1 MPPNYLSGLPHFF
14 QYFAMAALLLTL
26 FWSLYT
32 FFTPHDEMALI
43 KQGNVT
49 AAVVLVGALIGFAIP
64 VAAAI
69 MQSVSAM
76 ALAQWGV
83 VAIGVQILV
92 YTILRLFFRTLSDDL
107 SADRLSMGILV
118 AGISVVSGI
127 LNAAAM
133 SYT

>member
-1 MPPNYLSGLPHFF
+1 MLPNYLSGLPHFF
-14 QYFAMAALLLTL
+14 QYFAMAALLLTV
-26 FWSLYT
+26 FWSVYT

-83 VAIGVQILV
+83 VAMGVQILV

-118 AGISVVSGI
+118 AGLSVVSGI

>member
-1 MPPNYLSGLPHFF
+1 MLPNYLSGLPHFF
-14 QYFAMAALLLTL
+14 QYFAMAALLLTV
-26 FWSLYT
+26 FWSVYT

-69 MQSVSAM
+69 LQSVSPM

-83 VAIGVQILV
+83 VAMGVQILV
-92 YTILRLFFRTLSDDL
+92 YMILRLFFRSLSEDL
-107 SADRLSMGILV
+107 TADRLSMGILV
-118 AGISVVSGI
+118 AGLSIVSGI

-133 SYT
+133 SY

>member
-1 MPPNYLSGLPHFF
+1 MLPNYLSGLPHFF
-14 QYFAMAALLLTL
+14 QYFAMAALLLTV
-26 FWSLYT
+26 FWSVYT

-69 MQSVSAM
+69 LQSVSAM

-83 VAIGVQILV
+83 VAMGVQILV
-92 YTILRLFFRTLSDDL
+92 YTILRLFFRSLSEDL
-107 SADRLSMGILV
+107 IADRLSMGILV
-118 AGISVVSGI
+118 AGLSIVSGI

-133 SYT
+133 SY

>member
-1 MPPNYLSGLPHFF
+1 MLPNYLYGLPHFF
-14 QYFAMAALLLTL
+14 QYFAMAALLLTV
-26 FWSLYT
+26 FWSVYT

-69 MQSVSAM
+69 LQSVSPM

-83 VAIGVQILV
+83 VAMGVQILV
-92 YTILRLFFRTLSDDL
+92 YTILRLSFSSLSDDL
-107 SADRLSMGILV
+107 TADRLSMGILV
-118 AGISVVSGI
+118 AGLSIVSGI

-133 SYT
+133 SY